1 MNAHGQ
7 ITCSF
12 RQRSGAGCE
21 PDGSEQT
28 AVPHE
33 FAGDVDLEA
42 KIDAMHEEMQSE
54 HRISALL
61 QRSRSHPQLADL
73 IR

>member
-1 MNAHGQ
+1 M
-7 ITCSF
+7 
-12 RQRSGAGCE
+12 
-21 PDGSEQT
+21 
-28 AVPHE
+28 PHE